1 MLRKIK
7 ICLSHDKLSTNV
19 ETYIKKANI
28 IFFFV
33 QFLLDPVPVLKVG
46 DHGFGEEE
54 EVLEVLGGVLQRVVV
69 PELSLEESINL
80 LR

>member
-19 ETYIKKANI
+19 ETYIKKK
-28 IFFFV
+28 FV
-33 QFLLDPVPVLKVG
+33 QLRLDPVPVLKVG

-69 PELSLEESINL
+69 PELSLEDNIIL
-80 LR
+80 LRYKN